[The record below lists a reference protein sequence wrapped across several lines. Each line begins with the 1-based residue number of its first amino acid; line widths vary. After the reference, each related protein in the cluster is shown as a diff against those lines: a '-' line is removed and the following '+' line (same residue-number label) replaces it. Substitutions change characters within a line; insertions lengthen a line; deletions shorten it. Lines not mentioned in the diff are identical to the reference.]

1 MSRYA
6 AALDFGSAKI
16 ALAVGEKTA
25 SGVRIV
31 SYHDT
36 PSAGIE
42 CGEIV
47 NDYKVEEIVR
57 KLIAQAQEELQEEI
71 GELTVGLSGRVLHG
85 RELPCQINRTD
96 PKAYITDEEVRQITR
111 ARYNATLEDG
121 NAVFEAVPQKYSTE
135 ERFGINHD
143 ELIGM
148 VGGTLEATFKIFYG
162 KKQIL
167 DRRMTVLDNC
177 GLKLKKAILA
187 PVASARAVLTRPEME
202 NGVALVD
209 IGRSSTEVAII
220 KDNIVRDVA
229 IIPFGGESVTADI
242 KNVTGITNQWA
253 ETIKILHGRCCE
265 EYAVENKKLILK
277 NENDTDDGEVEIS
290 LLARVIEAR
299 MSEIFDAV
307 RYVIEQS
314 GYASKLTSGVVIT
327 GGSSH
332 LENILQLAG
341 ALLGQRIRLAAP
353 QNAIEGNSV
362 EDAFDVY
369 AATAVGLVLE
379 TIDPLLSHALE
390 FRKETIAQ
398 PAKTTESSLFGKED
412 EEEEEVFD
420 ARAERERR
428 KEEERKAKE
437 LRKQQDALRKQQEA
451 ERKAREK
458 AEKKKEKSGPSFF
471 DLLFSDSDNNNA

>member
-220 KDNIVRDVA
+220 KDNIVRHAA
-229 IIPFGGESVTADI
+229 IIPFGGESVTGDI
-242 KNVTGITNQWA
+242 KTVANITREWA
-253 ETIKILHGRCCE
+253 ETIKLRHGRCCE
-265 EYAVENKKLILK
+265 EYAVENKKLVLK
-277 NENDTDDGEVEIS
+277 NESESSDGEVEMS
-290 LLARVIEAR
+290 LLVRTIEAR
-299 MSEIFDAV
+299 LSEILDAV
-307 RYVIEQS
+307 RYIIEQS
-314 GYASKLTSGVVIT
+314 GYAGKIASGVVIT
-327 GGSSH
+327 GGASH
-332 LENILQLAG
+332 HEDLIQLAS
-341 ALLGQRIRLAAP
+341 ALLGQKIRLSAP
-353 QNAIEGNSV
+353 ASIDKDSV

-369 AATAVGLVLE
+369 AATAVGLVQE
-379 TIDPLLSHALE
+379 TRDPLLSHAIE
-390 FRKETIAQ
+390 QKQEAAAAQ
-398 PAKTTESSLFGKED
+398 TAAKAADTTLF
-412 EEEEEVFD
+412 EEEPEFEPEEQ
-420 ARAERERR
+420 RISEPEIRRREKEREKEARR
-428 KEEERKAKE
+428 
-437 LRKQQDALRKQQEA
+437 
-451 ERKAREK
+451 REK
-458 AEKKKEKSGPSFF
+458 EEKKKVKEKAPKGPTFF
-471 DLLFSDSDNNNA
+471 DMLFSDNDNA